1 MLSKAFMQKMA
12 IKTRRLYVDHIFEKG
27 KDVYDKPFKTYS
39 SVYGKAKRANKIKR
53 QSAAYS
59 NRVTPV
65 LTGELKNDAKPFA
78 TSNSFGVR
86 FASQGGKIKGLAKM
100 NPKRVL
106 THDNQPFPKKIISMI
121 LKDVNKEV
129 SKHPTLKS
137 RRIRIVLGK

>member
-1 MLSKAFMQKMA
+1 MQKMS

-39 SVYGKAKRANKIKR
+39 KVYGKAKRSNKIKR
-53 QSAAYS
+53 QSTAYA

-65 LTGELKNDAKPFA
+65 LTGDLKNDAKPFA

-86 FASQGGKIKGLAKM
+86 FAKEGVKIQGLAKM

-106 THDNQPFPKKIISMI
+106 SAQNQPFPQKLIDTIEGDI
-121 LKDVNKEV
+121 QKEV
-129 SKHPTLKS
+129 DKQFKNTKSKT
-137 RRIRIVLGK
+137 ILGK